1 MAAFIRYTKN
11 IYGHILEAQMKKY
24 DTVIFDLDGTLLNT
38 LEDLADAVNFVMR
51 KNHYP
56 QRTIEEVRRFVGNGI
71 RRLMELAVPEN
82 ISETEFEQVFE
93 EFKNYY
99 TEHCQIKTCAYDG
112 VMPLLKHLYENGY
125 AMAIVSNKNHAA
137 VCELNDI
144 YFKDYIEVAIGQK
157 DGIRKKPAPDTV
169 VQALKELGKTKERAV
184 YVGDSEVDFATA
196 KNSGM
201 DCVLVTWGFRNLE
214 ELKEFQPV
222 AFVDTAEQLQMIL
235 EQA

>member
-1 MAAFIRYTKN
+1 MKN
-11 IYGHILEAQMKKY
+11 YN
-24 DTVIFDLDGTLLNT
+24 TVIFDLDGTLLNT

-51 KNHYP
+51 ANQYP
-56 QRTIEEVRRFVGNGI
+56 ERTIEEVRCFVGNGI
-71 RRLMELAVPEN
+71 RRLMEQAVPKHVIGE
-82 ISETEFEQVFE
+82 EFERVFE

-99 TEHCQIKTCAYDG
+99 TEHCQIKTCAYEG
-112 VMPLLKHLYENGY
+112 IMSLLSCLYEKRY

-144 YFKDYIEVAIGQK
+144 YFKEYINVAIGQK

-169 VQALKELGKTKERAV
+169 IQALKELGKDKEKAI

-201 DCVLVTWGFRNLE
+201 DCALVTWGFRTVE
-214 ELKEFQPV
+214 ELAEFSPT
-222 AFVDTAEQLQMIL
+222 AFIDKPEELLGVL
-235 EQA
+235 EK

>member
-1 MAAFIRYTKN
+1 
-11 IYGHILEAQMKKY
+11 MKKY

-112 VMPLLKHLYENGY
+112 VMPLLKHLDENGY

>member
-1 MAAFIRYTKN
+1 MKN
-11 IYGHILEAQMKKY
+11 Y

-51 KNHYP
+51 ANQYP
-56 QRTIEEVRRFVGNGI
+56 ERTVEEVRCFVGNGI
-71 RRLMELAVPEN
+71 RRLMEQAVPKHVIGE
-82 ISETEFEQVFE
+82 EFERVFE

-99 TEHCQIKTCAYDG
+99 TEHCQIKTCAYEG
-112 VMPLLKHLYENGY
+112 IMSLLSCLYEKRY

-144 YFKDYIEVAIGQK
+144 YFKEYINVAIGQK

-169 VQALKELGKTKERAV
+169 IQALKELGKDKEKAI

-201 DCVLVTWGFRNLE
+201 DCALVTWGFRTVE
-214 ELKEFQPV
+214 ELAEFSPT
-222 AFVDTAEQLQMIL
+222 AFIDKPEELLGVLGK
-235 EQA
+235 

>member
-1 MAAFIRYTKN
+1 
-11 IYGHILEAQMKKY
+11 MKKY

-51 KNHYP
+51 EHQYP
-56 QRTIEEVRRFVGNGI
+56 ERTIDEVRRFVGNGI
-71 RRLMELAVPEN
+71 RRLMEQAVPETV
-82 ISETEFEQVFE
+82 SGDEFELVFE
-93 EFKNYY
+93 KFKSYY

-112 VMPLLKHLYENGY
+112 IMPLLEDLYEKGY

-144 YFKDYIEVAIGQK
+144 YFKEYIKVAIGQK

-169 VQALKELGKTKERAV
+169 IQALKELGKEKETAI

-196 KNSGM
+196 ENTGM
-201 DCVLVTWGFRNLE
+201 DCVLVTWGFRTVE
-214 ELKEFQPV
+214 ELAEFSPT
-222 AFVDTAEQLQMIL
+222 AFINRPEELLGVL
-235 EQA
+235 ER